1 MAKPKAIG
9 FQWKKM
15 PTPYHG
21 KAYRVWGEVA
31 EEGKIKRKKFWF
43 ATEKEAKAVCAD
55 RNQEQAAYG
64 SKVNLDSEASLEA
77 FRASELLKGSGATIL
92 DAVRFYLAHQKQVS
106 ASGPFSELAAKVRAE
121 FKRRLEEKEV
131 SDRHSESLNE
141 TLKKLEARFGDQ
153 VVSEIKAKE
162 IREWLTCLP
171 LATKTR
177 NKHRGY
183 TGQIFNLAV
192 DCGYLPA
199 NPVTKIKRFN
209 ERSTEEDEISILSA
223 DETERLFRAA
233 DLAVIPFLTLS
244 FFCGVRVATLERLS
258 WADVKF
264 EEQRVIVPRYK
275 GKNQKRYPVMLSEN
289 ALEWLTPYVRK
300 NGSLLV
306 PAKSINRRGA
316 TFGEPSRIATR
327 NLILAAAQ
335 RAGISLP
342 DNAGRHTFIS
352 MHVAAHESLD
362 KTATES
368 DNSPA
373 LIKSNY
379 LGIVTREDAA
389 KYWAIRPINA

>member
-1 MAKPKAIG
+1 M
-9 FQWKKM
+9 
-15 PTPYHG
+15 
-21 KAYRVWGEVA
+21 
-31 EEGKIKRKKFWF
+31 
-43 ATEKEAKAVCAD
+43 
-55 RNQEQAAYG
+55 
-64 SKVNLDSEASLEA
+64 
-77 FRASELLKGSGATIL
+77 
-92 DAVRFYLAHQKQVS
+92 RFYLAHQKQVS
-106 ASGPFSELAAKVRAE
+106 ASGPFSELAAKIRAE
-121 FKRRLEEKEV
+121 FKRRLEENEV

-153 VVSEIKAKE
+153 VVSEIKAEE
-162 IREWLTCLP
+162 IREWLTGLP

-177 NKHRGY
+177 NRHRGY
-183 TGQIFNLAV
+183 TGQVFNLAV
-192 DCGYLPA
+192 DYGYLPA

-209 ERSTEEDEISILSA
+209 ERSTEEDKISILSA

-275 GKNQKRYPVMLSEN
+275 GKNQKRYPVTLSEN

>member
-1 MAKPKAIG
+1 M
-9 FQWKKM
+9 
-15 PTPYHG
+15 
-21 KAYRVWGEVA
+21 E
-31 EEGKIKRKKFWF
+31 EEGKIKRKQFWF

-64 SKVNLDSEASLEA
+64 SKVNLDSEARLEA

-92 DAVRFYLAHQKQVS
+92 DAVRFYLEQQKQVS

-192 DCGYLPA
+192 DYGYLRA
-199 NPVTKIKRFN
+199 NPVTTIKRFN
-209 ERSTEEDEISILSA
+209 ERSTKEDEISILSS

-233 DLAVIPFLTLS
+233 DPVVIPFLTLS

-275 GKNQKRYPVMLSEN
+275 GKNQKRYPVTLSEN
-289 ALEWLTPYVRK
+289 AMEWLRPYVRK

-306 PAKSINRRGA
+306 PATSINRRGA
-316 TFGEPSRIATR
+316 TFGEPSRTATR
-327 NLILAAAQ
+327 KLILAAAQ
-335 RAGISLP
+335 RAGIILP
-342 DNAGRHTFIS
+342 SNAGRHTFIS

-379 LGIVTREDAA
+379 LGIVTREDA
-389 KYWAIRPINA
+389 KKFWAIRPRNIEGAKI